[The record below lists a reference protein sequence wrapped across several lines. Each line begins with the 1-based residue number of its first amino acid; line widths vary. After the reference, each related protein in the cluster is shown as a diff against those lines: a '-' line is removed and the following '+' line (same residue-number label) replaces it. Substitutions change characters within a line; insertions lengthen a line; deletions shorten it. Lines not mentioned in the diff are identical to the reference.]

1 MYTCDIRSVVGV
13 YTPVGV
19 VTEWLWSVLSKLE
32 CTLRQGKGMFM
43 ICKTH
48 YVTYP
53 ELHISLS
60 FWCHLWLESF
70 LFSSARLSE
79 GRRIKSRPIVEKHL
93 PHDAVSQKVSE
104 TMRLNLSMW
113 LNSAFPLFPNAA
125 VGNDFDVIISAMTS
139 QFTSVSIVYPTVC
152 SCADQRKHLS
162 SVSLTFVWWFH
173 RWPLNFPHKGP
184 VMRIFFPFDDVIITW
199 NNLNS
204 RSSACMD
211 SCGDIR

>member
-1 MYTCDIRSVVGV
+1 MWCESYHVRNPR
-13 YTPVGV
+13 YQ
-19 VTEWLWSVLSKLE
+19 KLPLKHRE
-32 CTLRQGKGMFM
+32 SCTISNLCFGNAMFM

-93 PHDAVSQKVSE
+93 PYDAVSQKVSE

-125 VGNDFDVIISAMTS
+125 VGNDFDVIMSVMTS

-184 VMRIFFPFDDVIITW
+184 VMRNFFSIWWRHHNVKRSEFQIIGLHGFLW
-199 NNLNS
+199 
-204 RSSACMD
+204 RH
-211 SCGDIR
+211 